1 MKKRF
6 AESLLIKNCNLVD
19 GEKIY
24 GAYDILILDGMIEE
38 FAPHG
43 VIPEI
48 STIPMYDAKGA
59 YAAPA
64 FIDIHT
70 HLRDPGFTYKEDIAS
85 GTAAAAAGG
94 YGTVVPMPNTNPVTD
109 NVDTLKYVIDSAR
122 ENGSCRVE
130 PAAAITKGQKGEE
143 VTNFAKLREAGA
155 VAFSDD
161 GRPVSDRD
169 TMLVAMKQAALGEHL
184 IISHSE
190 ELSLTGRGVINEGET
205 SRKLGVAGIPN
216 SSEDE
221 AVAREIELC
230 KETGAHLHIAHVST
244 AKSADLIRNAKKEGL
259 TVTGETC
266 PHYFVFT
273 DEDVEHLG
281 TNGKMKPPLRSEA
294 DREAIIEAVLDGTL
308 DCIST
313 DHAPHSA
320 EDKADLETGAFG
332 ILGLQSVFAASY
344 TTFVKSGKM
353 TLPELIYKMSTAPA
367 KILGFDDGRGF
378 IDYGAKGDIVLF
390 SGEEFVLRKED
401 IKSISKNSPFVD
413 MPMYGKILA
422 TFVGGERTY

>member
-6 AESLLIKNCNLVD
+6 ADSLLIKNCNLVD

-24 GAYDILILDGMIEE
+24 GAYDILILDGIIEE

-43 VIPEI
+43 VIAEL
-48 STIPMYDAKGA
+48 STIPVYDANGA

-94 YGTVVPMPNTNPVTD
+94 YGTVVPMPNTSPVTD
-109 NVDTLKYVIDSAR
+109 NEETLKYVLDTAR
-122 ENGSCRVE
+122 EKGLCRVL

-143 VTNFAKLREAGA
+143 VTNFTKLREAGA
-155 VAFSDD
+155 IAFSDD
-161 GRPVSDRD
+161 GRPVSDRE
-169 TMLVAMKQAALGEHL
+169 TMLTAMKQAALGEHL

-230 KETGAHLHIAHVST
+230 RETGAHLHIAHVST
-244 AKSADLIRNAKKEGL
+244 AKSADLIRKAKEEGL

-281 TNGKMKPPLRSEA
+281 TNGKMKPPLRSKA
-294 DREAIIEAVLDGTL
+294 DREAIIEAVIDGTL

-313 DHAPHSA
+313 DHAPHSS

-353 TLPELIYKMSTAPA
+353 SLPELIYKMSTAPA
-367 KILGFDDGRGF
+367 KILGLDDGRGF
-378 IDYGAKGDIVLF
+378 IDYGAKADIVLF
-390 SGEEFVLRKED
+390 SGDEFVLREQD
-401 IKSISKNSPFVD
+401 VKSISKNSPFIDV
-413 MPMYGKILA
+413 PMYGKILA